1 MKNIMLGVAPIA
13 WSNDDLH
20 ELGGDTP
27 LEKCLKDM
35 QTIGYSGTEIGN
47 KFPSSGL
54 AIKNI
59 LKEYDLVLASSWHS
73 SFFLQS
79 NFAEERTRLEEKLK
93 QLRDAGA
100 KNINICECTASVHGM
115 IEQPLSKRPTIAE
128 DDWSKFAKGMNEAGK
143 ICTDYG
149 IQLSY
154 HHHMGTVVQDEKEV
168 DRFLES
174 TDSNHVFLCFDSG
187 HLAFSGADPILAWEK
202 YASRVRHVHLKDVR
216 SDVMNKSKIHD
227 WSFLKSVK
235 EGVFTVPSDG
245 MIDFRPLIH
254 AIMHSNYSGWLLV
267 EAEQDPAK
275 ADPFTYAKK
284 AFGFL
289 AHLIEYNFHT
299 PGMQD
304 E

>member
-1 MKNIMLGVAPIA
+1 MKNIMLGAAPIA

-47 KFPSSGL
+47 KFPSSGT
-54 AIKNI
+54 AIKTL
-59 LKEYDLVLASSWHS
+59 LKEYNLVLASSWYS
-73 SFFLQS
+73 TFFLK
-79 NFAEERTRLEEKLK
+79 NAFDVEKARLETKLK

-100 KNINICECTASVHGM
+100 KNINFCECTDTVHGS
-115 IEQPLSKRPTIAE
+115 IEVPLSKRPKIAE
-128 DDWSKFAKGMNEAGK
+128 SDWKKFALNMNEAGK
-143 ICTDYG
+143 ICKGYG
-149 IQLSY
+149 IQLNY
-154 HHHMGTVVQDEKEV
+154 HHHMGTVIQDVQEI

-174 TDSNHVFLCFDSG
+174 TDPEHVFLCFDSG
-187 HLAFSGADPILAWEK
+187 HLAFSGADPLKAWDR

-216 SDVMNKSKIHD
+216 KDVMKESQTRD
-227 WSFLKSVK
+227 WSFLQSVM

-245 MIDFRPLIH
+245 MIEFRPLVH
-254 AIMHSNYSGWLLV
+254 AILHSEYSGWLLV

-284 AFGFL
+284 AFSFL
-289 AHLIEYNFHT
+289 AHLIEYNLHT
-299 PGMQD
+299 
-304 E
+304 